1 MRTRMILA
9 VAVMIFVVLDVSQA
23 QVKKYDIKS
32 GIVTYD
38 LLMKVVGMEM
48 KKKVVVYFDDYGM
61 KECKETYGGNKLEDA
76 FLSDGKELYSLNPS
90 QKKAFKRGPSYRGTE
105 LRVEWSELGSQKDRD
120 SGKVKKMPDMTIAGK
135 KCEVF
140 QTNDGK
146 GSITQF
152 GGWNKI
158 MMLLD
163 VKQKSV
169 TSVQKAVKVEE
180 NAKVPSEKFSVP
192 AGYTIE

>member
-1 MRTRMILA
+1 MKTRMLLA
-9 VAVMIFVVLDVSQA
+9 VVGMMFVVLGASQA
-23 QVKKYDIKS
+23 QLKKYDIKS
-32 GIVTYD
+32 GIISYD
-38 LLMKVVGMEM
+38 HNMKVMGMEM
-48 KKKVVVYFDDYGM
+48 KKKIVVYFDDYGM

-76 FLSDGKELYSLNPS
+76 FLSDGKELYSINPS
-90 QKKAFKRGPSYRGTE
+90 KKKAFKRGPSYRGTE

-180 NAKVPSEKFSVP
+180 NAKIPADKFSVP
-192 AGYTIE
+192 AGYIIE